1 MITLIILSVN
11 ENFSKHTLLPF
22 LLNFY
27 NLIDDALLTNTFFF
41 FFQIKQNYSKKMA
54 MLKSIILALSLSLML
69 LTAQVESRPSDAQC
83 TWTVKYCKDCC
94 VTNYNICF
102 FSIGIAD
109 SDETKLKASD
119 VCSNEQV
126 KCVQK
131 CYIKFT
137 VST

>member
-1 MITLIILSVN
+1 MT
-11 ENFSKHTLLPF
+11 
-22 LLNFY
+22 
-27 NLIDDALLTNTFFF
+27 
-41 FFQIKQNYSKKMA
+41 

-69 LTAQVESRPSDAQC
+69 LTVQVEGRPSEAQC
-83 TWTVKYCKDCC
+83 TWNVKFCKDCC
-94 VTNYNICF
+94 VTDYNICF
-102 FSIGIAD
+102 FSIDIGD
-109 SDETKLKASD
+109 SDESKLRASD